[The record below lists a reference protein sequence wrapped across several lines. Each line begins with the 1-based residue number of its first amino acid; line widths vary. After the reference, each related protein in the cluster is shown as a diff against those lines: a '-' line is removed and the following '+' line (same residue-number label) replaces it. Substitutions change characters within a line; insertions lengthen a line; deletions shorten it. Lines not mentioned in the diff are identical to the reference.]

1 MWIDKIR
8 FGVSAALMICALFTL
23 ITGVLGVYRFRYC
36 LNRMHAAAVNDT
48 LGILLAMASLIVA
61 EGIDF
66 TSAKFVLVVVFLW
79 LASPISSHLIAR
91 LAVTAEKDPVEKM
104 EVKD

>member
-1 MWIDKIR
+1 MWIDKLR

-66 TSAKFVLVVVFLW
+66 TSAKFLLVVVFLW
-79 LASPISSHLIAR
+79 LTSPISSHLIAR
-91 LAVTAEKDPVEKM
+91 LAVTVEKDPAEKM

>member
-1 MWIDKIR
+1 MWIDKLR

-61 EGIDF
+61 EGVDF
-66 TSAKFVLVVVFLW
+66 TSAKFVLVVIFLW

-91 LAVTAEKDPVEKM
+91 LAVTAEKDPGEKM